1 MVDLEWKSKMLN
13 SNISPKSP
21 KLTLP
26 LPTLHLPLPLS
37 PNDITAASLNICTA
51 YDNYL
56 RLPNLKAHW
65 AATTFPNWANEPIIK
80 PALTALEIT
89 FRFITTILS
98 DPRPYINKREWARRA
113 ESLAKAQIHLIA
125 ILSEE
130 EEQNLNTR
138 GKAPVNDVRNINE
151 NQFRS
156 YSEQSLLPKLATWQ
170 QSKQIAQ
177 RIFATVESEMMT
189 CSYTLGLGEPNFNG
203 KSILRYDD
211 VCRPSLIHSLET
223 TPFDH
228 VMNYENRNLHAMHQ
242 IFESWTR
249 AARVLM
255 ERVNEDIDN
264 RSFEKAASEIYAV
277 ERIWKLL
284 TEIEDLHMMMDPE
297 DFLKLKKKLGMRS
310 WNETVPFCFRSTEL
324 VTITKM
330 CRDLTQKVPEILEVE
345 VDPTGGPG
353 VMEEAMKVY
362 SEKMSGFEKVHLLQA
377 MQGIESAMKRFFFAY
392 KQVLTVMMGSSE
404 MNLESLNRIFLEPTC
419 FPSLDAAKTFL
430 GYFWENYENSTI
442 SW

>member
-1 MVDLEWKSKMLN
+1 
-13 SNISPKSP
+13 
-21 KLTLP
+21 
-26 LPTLHLPLPLS
+26 
-37 PNDITAASLNICTA
+37 
-51 YDNYL
+51 
-56 RLPNLKAHW
+56 
-65 AATTFPNWANEPIIK
+65 
-80 PALTALEIT
+80 
-89 FRFITTILS
+89 
-98 DPRPYINKREWARRA
+98 
-113 ESLAKAQIHLIA
+113 
-125 ILSEE
+125 
-130 EEQNLNTR
+130 
-138 GKAPVNDVRNINE
+138 
-151 NQFRS
+151 
-156 YSEQSLLPKLATWQ
+156 
-170 QSKQIAQ
+170 
-177 RIFATVESEMMT
+177 
-189 CSYTLGLGEPNFNG
+189 
-203 KSILRYDD
+203 
-211 VCRPSLIHSLET
+211 
-223 TPFDH
+223 
-228 VMNYENRNLHAMHQ
+228 
-242 IFESWTR
+242 
-249 AARVLM
+249 M

-297 DFLKLKKKLGMRS
+297 DFLKLKKNLGMRS

-362 SEKMSGFEKVHLLQA
+362 SEKMNGFEKVHLLQA

-404 MNLESLNRIFLEPTC
+404 INLESLNRIFLEPTC

>member
-1 MVDLEWKSKMLN
+1 
-13 SNISPKSP
+13 
-21 KLTLP
+21 
-26 LPTLHLPLPLS
+26 
-37 PNDITAASLNICTA
+37 
-51 YDNYL
+51 
-56 RLPNLKAHW
+56 
-65 AATTFPNWANEPIIK
+65 
-80 PALTALEIT
+80 
-89 FRFITTILS
+89 
-98 DPRPYINKREWARRA
+98 
-113 ESLAKAQIHLIA
+113 
-125 ILSEE
+125 
-130 EEQNLNTR
+130 
-138 GKAPVNDVRNINE
+138 
-151 NQFRS
+151 
-156 YSEQSLLPKLATWQ
+156 
-170 QSKQIAQ
+170 
-177 RIFATVESEMMT
+177 
-189 CSYTLGLGEPNFNG
+189 
-203 KSILRYDD
+203 
-211 VCRPSLIHSLET
+211 
-223 TPFDH
+223 
-228 VMNYENRNLHAMHQ
+228 MHQ

-255 ERVNEDIDN
+255 ERVNEDTEN
-264 RSFEKAASEIYAV
+264 RAFEKAASEIYAV

-362 SEKMSGFEKVHLLQA
+362 SEKMNGFEKVHLLQA
-377 MQGIESAMKRFFFAY
+377 MQGIESAMKRFFYAY

-404 MNLESLNRIFLEPTC
+404 INLESLNRIFLEPTC

-442 SW
+442 NW